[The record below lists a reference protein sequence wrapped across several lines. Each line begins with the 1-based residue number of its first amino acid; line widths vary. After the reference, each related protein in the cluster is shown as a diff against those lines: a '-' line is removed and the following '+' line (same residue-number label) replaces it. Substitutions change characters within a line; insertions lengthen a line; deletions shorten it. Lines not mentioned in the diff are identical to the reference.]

1 MKEIIKFR
9 IVQSKFSQRTSE
21 VPHGSW
27 TSLKSHT
34 KVTFVVSLKPLSFE
48 NVEHNTF
55 FARMSIDKEIEGDL
69 TATTKG
75 QMLAARTGVSG
86 SAGYVAL
93 EEVTGSLEGRGGT
106 FVLQHSALMN
116 KGMPSMQI
124 TVVPDSG
131 TGELEGLTGDFK
143 IDIVEGKHF
152 YEFIY
157 EIAN

>member
-48 NVEHNTF
+48 NVEHNAF
-55 FARMSIDKEIEGDL
+55 EGDL

-93 EEVTGSLEGRGGT
+93 EE
-106 FVLQHSALMN
+106 
-116 KGMPSMQI
+116 
-124 TVVPDSG
+124 
-131 TGELEGLTGDFK
+131 
-143 IDIVEGKHF
+143 GKHF

-157 EIAN
+157 EIVN